1 MATHE
6 DEETVEFQK
15 LNENLQK
22 VDELSQR
29 LIKAITFR
37 NPAKAQLNAPSQ
49 ELFAKAQASYL
60 AEFLENPGKLY
71 EQQLQ
76 FWGQSVRNY
85 FEAQQAML
93 QGGHLDIDETQPDPL
108 ENDPRFANPMWKTNP
123 YFRWIKHQYSLN
135 AQAIAKAVEELDD
148 LPDKDRQRLS
158 FFARQIVDMMAPT
171 NFLGTNPDALE
182 RALETE
188 GESLV
193 KGLENLVSDLEAN
206 QGEMV
211 VRLAD
216 ESAFELGVNVATTP
230 GEVVFR
236 NEMMEL
242 IQYHPSTEKVH
253 ATPVI
258 IFPPWINKFY
268 ILDLKEQNSLIKWVV
283 DQGYT
288 LFVVSWVNAR
298 PEHADIGM
306 NDYVE
311 KGFLTAINEV
321 KAITKQKQVNA
332 VGYCIAGTTL
342 HLTLALMAKRGDKS
356 VRSATFFTALT
367 DFSHQGEFVPFL
379 QDDFID
385 GIEEEV
391 AAQGVLRS
399 FIMSRTM
406 SFLRANDLIYK
417 PAIKSY
423 MMGETPPAFDLLY
436 WNGDGSNLPG
446 RMAIEYLRGL
456 CQRNEFLE
464 GGFEICGEKL
474 HVSDVKT
481 PLMAVTCISDHIAAW
496 KDCYRGFLQT
506 GASDR
511 TFIVSESGHI
521 AGIVNP
527 PSKNKYGFYSN
538 ADLPASADEWLAGA
552 DRQDGSWWPAWEA
565 WLDKRSGR
573 MVDARIAGTG
583 EHPSLGP
590 APGTY
595 VQARATI

>member
-1 MATHE
+1 MAT
-6 DEETVEFQK
+6 DEAQEPAELQK

-22 VDELSQR
+22 VEELTQR
-29 LIKAITFR
+29 LVRAIASR
-37 NPAKAQLNAPSQ
+37 NPAKSQLNAPSQ

-60 AEFLENPGKLY
+60 SEFMENPGKLY

-76 FWGQSVRNY
+76 FWGHSVRNF

-93 QGGHLDIDETQPDPL
+93 QGDLPPDEEAQPDPL
-108 ENDPRFANPMWKTNP
+108 ENDPRFANPMWRANP
-123 YFRWIKHQYSLN
+123 YFRWIKHQYCLN
-135 AQAIAKAVEELDD
+135 AQAIAQAVEEVDD
-148 LPDKDRQRLS
+148 LPEVDRQRLQ
-158 FFARQIVDMMAPT
+158 FFARQIVDMMSPT
-171 NFLGTNPDALE
+171 NFLATNPDALE

-193 KGLENLVSDLEAN
+193 KGLENLVADLEAN
-206 QGEMV
+206 HGEMV

-236 NEMMEL
+236 NDMMEL
-242 IQYHPSTEKVH
+242 IQYHPTTEKVH
-253 ATPVI
+253 ATPVV
-258 IFPPWINKFY
+258 IFPPWINKYY
-268 ILDLKEQNSLIKWVV
+268 ILDLKPQNSLIKWVV

-306 NDYVE
+306 DDYIE
-311 KGFLTAINEV
+311 SGFLTAIREI

-342 HLTLALMAKRGDKS
+342 HLALALMAKRGDSS

-367 DFSHQGEFVPFL
+367 DFSQQGEFVPFL

-385 GIEEEV
+385 GIEDEV
-391 AAQGVLRS
+391 AAQGILRS

-406 SFLRANDLIYK
+406 SFLRSNDLIYK

-446 RMAIEYLRGL
+446 RMAMEYLRGL
-456 CQRNEFLE
+456 CQRNEFVEE
-464 GGFEICGEKL
+464 GFDICGETL
-474 HVSDVKT
+474 HISDVKV
-481 PLMAVTCISDHIAAW
+481 PLMAVTCQSDHIAAW

-506 GASDR
+506 GSADR
-511 TFIVSESGHI
+511 SFIVSESGHI

-527 PSKNKYGFYSN
+527 PSKQKYGFYAN
-538 ADLPASADEWLAGA
+538 PDLPATADEWLDGA
-552 DRQDGSWWPAWEA
+552 QEQSGSWWPAWAA
-565 WLDKRSGR
+565 WLDKRAGR
-573 MVDARIAGTG
+573 MVEPRIPGTG
-583 EHPSLGP
+583 DHPSLGP

-595 VQARATI
+595 VQAKATI